1 MTNAHSSNQDHCRP
15 RLAQG
20 FTAMTMTSS
29 RIVRSIALIALAFVA
44 HPAAAGWTT
53 LEEAWYAMTLGGQ
66 PCGHLRTMLQQD
78 GDLFRTLSESTLSV
92 GRAGAAVTVTISS
105 TFDERA
111 DHTPVAASLTQS
123 MGGAPTTTEWTF
135 SPTGIEVKA
144 QQGGRATTSTKP
156 LPPAGWLTPRA
167 ADALR
172 KKAFKDGLTT
182 VEFTTIDPQNGT
194 APMTVKSQRTGTGP
208 LTIDGKQVAGSTW
221 TTRTSLLPID
231 TVEEYDAAG
240 LMVRQVTPMALGRIE
255 AVLTTKDKAL
265 GGGGAA
271 GAPAAAA
278 PELLVASFIQ
288 LGASVPDLDCAEIV
302 VWDLRTKDGTPLDLP
317 DAGGQTTSAI
327 ERGERV
333 TVRRGGT
340 TPAPTG
346 DALKEFL
353 EPSQLCDTNDA
364 RRLHLLRELG
374 VQQADV
380 LVRNS
385 PLSETG
391 VLGFEYGYTL
401 DAPDALVVWEA
412 QFGDFNN
419 VAQVIIDQF
428 IVSSEDK
435 WHRLSGLVLLLP
447 HGFEGGGPEHSSA
460 RLERFLALAA
470 EDNIQVVN
478 LTTAAQIFHALRRQV
493 VRPWRKPLVVM
504 SPKSL
509 FRSPNSV
516 SSLDDFTSGSFQRLI
531 GDRETQPK
539 KVRRVLCCS
548 GKLYYELAEHRKA
561 QGREDVAIVRFEQL
575 YPLRESDVK
584 EVLSAY
590 EPGTEI
596 VWVQEEPFNSGAWYF
611 INARLPA
618 MLDGRFGPLR
628 CVSRVESASP
638 ATGSEK
644 AHKMEQQ
651 QLIEEA
657 FAPARS
663 VRPSTAP
670 RATA

>member
-78 GDLFRTLSESTLSV
+78 GDLYRTLSESTLSV
-92 GRAGAAVTVTISS
+92 GRAGASVTVTISS

-111 DHTPVAASLTQS
+111 DHTPVAASLTRS

-231 TVEEYDAAG
+231 TIEEYDAAG

-302 VWDLRTKDGTPLDLP
+302 VWDLRTKDGSPLDLP

-346 DALKEFL
+346 EALKEFL
-353 EPSQLCDTNDA
+353 EPSQMCDTNDMRLKALAKRALRGKEDAPVAERAEVLRAFVLEYIEHKDLGSAFASASDVA
-364 RRLHLLRELG
+364 RSKSGDCSEHATLLAALLRCAGIPARGATGLVYADSFAG
-374 VQQADV
+374 GKHVMGWHMWTQAVIDGAWV
-380 LVRNS
+380 D
-385 PLSETG
+385 
-391 VLGFEYGYTL
+391 L
-401 DAPDALVVWEA
+401 DATRPDCAFDGGHILTAVTALGDGGLGSDLGNVVA
-412 QFGDFNN
+412 LMGNLA
-419 VAQVIIDQF
+419 V
-428 IVSSEDK
+428 
-435 WHRLSGLVLLLP
+435 
-447 HGFEGGGPEHSSA
+447 EGVEVGGA
-460 RLERFLALAA
+460 
-470 EDNIQVVN
+470 
-478 LTTAAQIFHALRRQV
+478 
-493 VRPWRKPLVVM
+493 RKP
-504 SPKSL
+504 
-509 FRSPNSV
+509 
-516 SSLDDFTSGSFQRLI
+516 
-531 GDRETQPK
+531 
-539 KVRRVLCCS
+539 
-548 GKLYYELAEHRKA
+548 
-561 QGREDVAIVRFEQL
+561 
-575 YPLRESDVK
+575 
-584 EVLSAY
+584 
-590 EPGTEI
+590 
-596 VWVQEEPFNSGAWYF
+596 
-611 INARLPA
+611 
-618 MLDGRFGPLR
+618 
-628 CVSRVESASP
+628 
-638 ATGSEK
+638 
-644 AHKMEQQ
+644 
-651 QLIEEA
+651 
-657 FAPARS
+657 AP
-663 VRPSTAP
+663 
-670 RATA
+670 